1 MKKELLYSLLFV
13 LPVSMASAALE
24 NTEIEIA
31 FTVADI
37 FPNGLID
44 SGEFDIYNL
53 KTFESLDM
61 NGSSSLDREECM
73 NDCFPNNINVDGSS
87 SVIRYPFRVL
97 DADKSESIT
106 AAEYLSH
113 GRNQFKVYDDD
124 KSNSLGREEFY
135 AFYQGLK
142 DRTYIAEKNKK
153 KK

>member
-1 MKKELLYSLLFV
+1 MKNLLFITSMI
-13 LPVSMASAALE
+13 LLSFVSAHASEE
-24 NTEIEIA
+24 NTEIEVA

-61 NGSSSLDREECM
+61 DGSASLDREECA
-73 NDCFPNNINVDGSS
+73 NDCFPANVNIDGSPG
-87 SVIRYPFRVL
+87 VIRYPFRVL
-97 DADKSESIT
+97 DANKSESVT

-113 GRNQFKVYDDD
+113 SRKQFRVYDDD
-124 KSNSLGREEFY
+124 KNDSLNKDEFY

-142 DRTYIAEKNKK
+142 DRTYIADKQKE
-153 KK
+153 